1 MPSIATSI
9 QSARI
14 NLRITSQAKATI
26 ERAATMMGATVSGF
40 VLQNAYEAARRVVA
54 DDDSLVLSQQAF
66 QSFVAACEK
75 PNKPTNCNGA
85 ALARPM

>member
-1 MPSIATSI
+1 MPSSANTI

-14 NLRITSQAKATI
+14 NLRTTAQAKATI

-40 VLQNAYEAARRVVA
+40 ILQNAYEAARRVVA
-54 DDDSLVLSQQAF
+54 DDDSLLLSQQAF

-75 PNKPTNCNGA
+75 PAKPTT
-85 ALARPM
+85 ALQELMARR